1 MKVLMTGC
9 NGQLGQSITKEMNH
23 KDFELLSF
31 SKENL
36 DITNI
41 NELTYTI
48 EKLQPHFLVNTAAYT
63 SVDGAETNKDLA
75 YKINQHGA
83 KNLGIVS
90 KRYNLP
96 IIHFSTDFVFDGKSK
111 VPYSTTSKTN
121 PINVYGQSKLL
132 GEKEILSLSD
142 NFIIIRTSW
151 VFSEFGNNFLKS
163 ITKNIAAGRDLRVIS
178 DQYGSPTYAGDIAK
192 LVIQIIRSSQDYQL
206 PNSIFHY
213 AGNPIVSWYDFAK
226 EIHGQCLGFEN
237 FKSIDIN
244 NEIRAISTS
253 EYSNA
258 LAPRP
263 SFSALSTTKIMSIYS
278 ISPSN
283 WKDRINE
290 CLKQLS

>member
-9 NGQLGQSITKEMNH
+9 NGQLGQSVTKEMSH
-23 KDFELLSF
+23 KDFQLLSF

-41 NELTYTI
+41 NDLTATI
-48 EKLQPHFLVNTAAYT
+48 EKLKPHFLVNTAAYT
-63 SVDGAETNKDLA
+63 SVDGAEKNKDIA
-75 YKINQHGA
+75 FRINQHGS

-96 IIHFSTDFVFDGKSK
+96 VIHFSTDFVFDGKSK
-111 VPYSTTSKTN
+111 VPYLPTSKAN

-132 GEKEILSLSD
+132 GEKEILAHSD

-163 ITKNIAAGRDLRVIS
+163 IAQNILAGKKLYVIS
-178 DQYGSPTYAGDIAK
+178 DQYGRPTYAGDIAK
-192 LVIQIIRSSQDYQL
+192 LVIQIISASQDCQL

-213 AGNPIVSWYDFAK
+213 AGNSTVSWYQFAK
-226 EIHGQCLGFEN
+226 EIHDQSLEIET
-237 FKSIDIN
+237 FKSIDPN
-244 NEIRAISTS
+244 NKIRAITTA

-258 LAPRP
+258 LALRP
-263 SFSALSTTKIMSIYS
+263 AFSALDTTKIMNLYAIP
-278 ISPSN
+278 PSN
-283 WKDRINE
+283 WKGKIKE
-290 CLKQLS
+290 CLQQL